1 MHGLRHLGARIMKQ
15 LGMDVKSIKER
26 LGYAD
31 LKTTDIY
38 LGSMDRVGSEGLAD
52 FSKIVMGK

>member
-1 MHGLRHLGARIMKQ
+1 MAKKSARE
-15 LGMDVKSIKER
+15 IKER
-26 LGYAD
+26 LGHAD

-52 FSKIVMGK
+52 FAKIVMG